1 MTAEQS
7 ARARRKRHEEA
18 AAWVLKNRDS
28 NQSAHES
35 RAFEE
40 WLDRG
45 QENRTAY
52 EAAERLMGEA
62 RAVILNDPALRN
74 FKVKP
79 RPRVAKTLAVAILGA
94 ALVGGAFVYSDG
106 PMRLLAN
113 AISGTGEMP
122 TIELA
127 DGTTIQL
134 NAFSAVSYRFTA
146 ETRTVTLL
154 RGQAFFQVAKDANRP
169 FVVEANGGRTTALG
183 TAFDVRLDPNSTEV
197 TVTEHAVSVTSH
209 RPAAEPA
216 VRVNEGQQAIYDRDG
231 KVKDV
236 RQADTH
242 TVLAWR
248 RGQLVVDNALLAD
261 VVTEIGR
268 HFAGRI
274 IISNSD
280 LAARRVSGTF
290 TVTDTDAALALLRE
304 SLGVSVIRMGPLI
317 LLRG

>member
-1 MTAEQS
+1 MTADQS
-7 ARARRKRHEEA
+7 AQASRKRHEEA
-18 AAWVLKNRDS
+18 AAWVLKNRDI

-45 QENRTAY
+45 EENRAAY
-52 EAAERLMGEA
+52 EAAQRLMGEA
-62 RAVILNDPALRN
+62 RTAIWNDPALRN

-79 RPRVAKTLAVAILGA
+79 RLRVAKTLAVAFLGA
-94 ALVGGAFVYSDG
+94 ALAGSAFVYSDG

-134 NAFSAVSYRFTA
+134 NAFSAISYRFTA

-154 RGQAFFQVAKDANRP
+154 RGQAFFQVAKDASRP
-169 FVVEANGGRTTALG
+169 FVVEANGGQTTALG
-183 TAFDVRLDPNSTEV
+183 TAFDIRLGQNSTEV
-197 TVTEHAVSVTSH
+197 TVTEHAVSVTPH
-209 RPAAEPA
+209 THAEPE
-216 VRVNEGQQAIYDRDG
+216 VRVNEGQQAVYDADG

-242 TVLAWR
+242 AVLAWR
-248 RGQLVVDNALLAD
+248 RGQLVVDNAPVAD
-261 VVTEIGR
+261 VVAEIDR

-290 TVTDTDAALALLRE
+290 TVTDTDSALALLRE
-304 SLGVSVIRMGPLI
+304 SLGLSVIRMGPLI

>member
-1 MTAEQS
+1 MTTDQFAQTS
-7 ARARRKRHEEA
+7 RKRHEEA
-18 AAWVLKNRDS
+18 AAWVLKNRDI

-45 QENRTAY
+45 EENRTAY
-52 EAAERLMGEA
+52 EAAQRLMGEA
-62 RAVILNDPALRN
+62 RMAILNDPALRN

-94 ALVGGAFVYSDG
+94 ALAGGAFVYSDG

-134 NAFSAVSYRFTA
+134 NAFSAISYRFTA

-169 FVVEANGGRTTALG
+169 FVVEANGGLTTALG
-183 TAFDVRLDPNSTEV
+183 TAFDVRLDPSSTEV
-197 TVTEHAVSVTSH
+197 TVTEHAVSVTPH
-209 RPAAEPA
+209 THADPA
-216 VRVNEGQQAIYDRDG
+216 VRVNEGQQAVYDHDG
-231 KVKDV
+231 RVKEV
-236 RQADTH
+236 RPADTH
-242 TVLAWR
+242 AVLAWR
-248 RGQLVVDNALLAD
+248 RGQLVVDNAPVAD
-261 VVTEIGR
+261 VVAEIGR

-304 SLGVSVIRMGPLI
+304 SLGLSVIRMGPLI
-317 LLRG
+317 VLRG

>member
-1 MTAEQS
+1 
-7 ARARRKRHEEA
+7 
-18 AAWVLKNRDS
+18 
-28 NQSAHES
+28 
-35 RAFEE
+35 
-40 WLDRG
+40 
-45 QENRTAY
+45 
-52 EAAERLMGEA
+52 MGEA
-62 RAVILNDPALRN
+62 RTAIVNDPALRN

-79 RPRVAKTLAVAILGA
+79 RPRAAKTLAVAILAVGLA
-94 ALVGGAFVYSDG
+94 GGALVYSDG

-134 NAFSAVSYRFTA
+134 NAFSAISYRFTA

-169 FVVEANGGRTTALG
+169 FVVEANGGLTTALG
-183 TAFDVRLDPNSTEV
+183 TAFDVRLDPSSTEV
-197 TVTEHAVSVTSH
+197 TVTEHAVSVTPH
-209 RPAAEPA
+209 THAAPA
-216 VRVNEGQQAIYDRDG
+216 VRVNEGQQAVYDRDG
-231 KVKDV
+231 RVKDV

-242 TVLAWR
+242 TALAWR

-304 SLGVSVIRMGPLI
+304 SLGLSVIRMGPLI
-317 LLRG
+317 VLRG

>member
-1 MTAEQS
+1 MTADQS
-7 ARARRKRHEEA
+7 AQASRKRHEEA
-18 AAWVLKNRDS
+18 AAWVLKNRDI

-45 QENRTAY
+45 EENRAAY
-52 EAAERLMGEA
+52 EAAQRLMGEA
-62 RAVILNDPALRN
+62 RTAILNDPALRN

-79 RPRVAKTLAVAILGA
+79 RPRVAKTLAVLILGA
-94 ALVGGAFVYSDG
+94 ALAGGAFVYSDG

-134 NAFSAVSYRFTA
+134 NAFSAISYRFTA

-197 TVTEHAVSVTSH
+197 TVTEHAVSVTPH
-209 RPAAEPA
+209 THAEPA
-216 VRVNEGQQAIYDRDG
+216 VRVNEGQQAVYDPDG

-242 TVLAWR
+242 AVLAWR
-248 RGQLVVDNALLAD
+248 RGQLVVDNAPVAD
-261 VVTEIGR
+261 VVAEIGR

-304 SLGVSVIRMGPLI
+304 SLGLSVIRMGPLI

>member
-1 MTAEQS
+1 MTADQS
-7 ARARRKRHEEA
+7 AQASRKRHEEA
-18 AAWVLKNRDS
+18 AAWVLKNRDI

-45 QENRTAY
+45 EENRAAY
-52 EAAERLMGEA
+52 DAAQRLMGDA
-62 RAVILNDPALRN
+62 RKAILNDPALRN

-94 ALVGGAFVYSDG
+94 ALAGGAFVYSDG

-113 AISGTGEMP
+113 ARSGTGETP
-122 TIELA
+122 TIDLA

-183 TAFDVRLDPNSTEV
+183 TAFDVRLAPNSTEV
-197 TVTEHAVSVTSH
+197 TVTEHAVAVAPDTRS
-209 RPAAEPA
+209 EPE
-216 VRVNEGQQAIYDRDG
+216 VRVNEGQQAVYDPNG
-231 KVKDV
+231 KVKGV

-242 TVLAWR
+242 AVLAWR

-290 TVTDTDAALALLRE
+290 TVTDTDAALELLHE
-304 SLGVSVIRMGPLI
+304 SLGLSVTRMGPLI